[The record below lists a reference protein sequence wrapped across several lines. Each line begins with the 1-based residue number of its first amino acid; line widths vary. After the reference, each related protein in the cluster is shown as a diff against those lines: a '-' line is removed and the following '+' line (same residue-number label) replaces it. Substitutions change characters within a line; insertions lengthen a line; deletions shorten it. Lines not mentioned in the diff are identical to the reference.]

1 MTVERSYRVDLRRIE
16 QDVVTELLGSGALV
30 PDGRLQAITEAWNF
44 PSSGVEMGREDV
56 REVWPEFADLLDALS
71 EEDNDDS

>member
-30 PDGRLQAITEAWNF
+30 PDSRLQAIADAWAAFGKPGQN
-44 PSSGVEMGREDV
+44 EMAR
-56 REVWPEFADLLDALS
+56 FAELVPLLDALTE
-71 EEDNDDS
+71 EEDVQ